1 MTRSQYCQSSI
12 LAVASALLLS
22 ACATT
27 KMESTL
33 TPGADPA
40 RFQRVMVMLPLR
52 PFEKRELVEKV
63 FAEESTL
70 GTTFIPSYPV
80 LIAGLEY
87 SNAEIARIL
96 EPRKVDALLQLSLTR
111 FAVKPHFVM
120 VQGTGFDVYKP
131 ESEFELKLLRIEDG
145 IVVWSS
151 TAETKGGGFAT
162 GDDLLRSLARKTVE
176 QLVKDGL
183 VY

>member
-33 TPGADPA
+33 TPGAEPH
-40 RFQRVMVMLPLR
+40 RFRRVMVILPLR
-52 PFEKRELVEKV
+52 PFEKREFVEKV
-63 FAEESTL
+63 FAEESTP

-87 SNAEIARIL
+87 SDAEIARIL
-96 EPRKVDALLQLSLTR
+96 EPHKVDALLQLSLTSSTVR
-111 FAVKPHFVM
+111 PHYVV

-131 ESEFELKLLRIEDG
+131 ESEFELQLLSIEDG

-151 TAETKGGGFAT
+151 TAETKGGGFAS

-176 QLVKDGL
+176 QLAKDGL

>member
-1 MTRSQYCQSSI
+1 MTRSQFCQSWI
-12 LAVASALLLS
+12 LVVASALLLS
-22 ACATT
+22 ACAATN
-27 KMESTL
+27 MESTL
-33 TPGADPA
+33 TPGAEPH
-40 RFQRVMVMLPLR
+40 RFRRVMVILPLR

-63 FAEESTL
+63 FAEESTP

-87 SNAEIARIL
+87 SDVEIARIL
-96 EPRKVDALLQLSLTR
+96 EPHNVDALLQLFLTSST
-111 FAVKPHFVM
+111 VKIQTVV

-131 ESEFELKLLRIEDG
+131 ESEFELQLLCIEDE
-145 IVVWSS
+145 IVMWSS
-151 TAETKGGGFAT
+151 TAETKGGAFAT

-176 QLVKDGL
+176 QLAEDGL